1 MNNVILRLCPQWKQE
16 TKDCGLLLEI
26 KINWHLLEML
36 SVPPS
41 KHDLHVIKRK
51 GLDSALQVRLIGVLQ
66 VHFFYRSQ
74 LIWILGQ
81 PRCIAFDVFLRGRLA
96 YQKILVVSLNK
107 LYKSRI
113 LVSHVVEETSLLL
126 AVKYLGSR
134 VPSKK

>member
-1 MNNVILRLCPQWKQE
+1 MAFIRNAL
-16 TKDCGLLLEI
+16 
-26 KINWHLLEML
+26 
-36 SVPPS
+36 S
-41 KHDLHVIKRK
+41 KHGLHVIKRK

-81 PRCIAFDVFLRGRLA
+81 PRCIVFDVFPRGRLA

>member
-51 GLDSALQVRLIGVLQ
+51 GLDSALQVRLMGVLQ
-66 VHFFYRSQ
+66 VHFYRSQ

-81 PRCIAFDVFLRGRLA
+81 PRCIAFDVFPRGRLA
-96 YQKILVVSLNK
+96 HQKILVVPLNK

>member
-16 TKDCGLLLEI
+16 TKDHGLLLEI

-36 SVPPS
+36 SIPLS
-41 KHDLHVIKRK
+41 KHGLHVIKRK
-51 GLDSALQVRLIGVLQ
+51 GLDSPLRLIGVLQ

-81 PRCIAFDVFLRGRLA
+81 PRCIAFDVFPRGRLA

>member
-1 MNNVILRLCPQWKQE
+1 MNNVILCLCPQWKQE

-51 GLDSALQVRLIGVLQ
+51 GLDSALQVRLMGVLQ
-66 VHFFYRSQ
+66 VHFYRSQ

-81 PRCIAFDVFLRGRLA
+81 PRCIAFDVFPRGRLA
-96 YQKILVVSLNK
+96 HQKILVVPLNK

>member
-16 TKDCGLLLEI
+16 TKACGLLLEI

-36 SVPPS
+36 SVPLS
-41 KHDLHVIKRK
+41 KHGLHVIKRK

-81 PRCIAFDVFLRGRLA
+81 PRCIARGRLA

-113 LVSHVVEETSLLL
+113 LVLHVVEETSLLL

>member
-51 GLDSALQVRLIGVLQ
+51 GLDSALQVRLMGVLQ
-66 VHFFYRSQ
+66 VHFYRSQ

-81 PRCIAFDVFLRGRLA
+81 PRCIAFDVFPRGRLA